1 MTAQD
6 DAQDVLAVTL
16 PVTGMT
22 CGACE
27 RRVTRGLLAVPGV
40 EDAVVSAR
48 RGTAV
53 LTVAG
58 EVPWEGIAVAVEGA
72 GYAVGR
78 APWVT
83 RDRAVWRRTLI
94 AAAAVSVVAW
104 LLFVVGL
111 GSVRGSL
118 DDPGAG
124 GLLVVALLGLMAGV
138 STCAAL
144 VGGLVLAVS
153 AQRAQ
158 ELEGRPSWR
167 PHIAFHVG
175 RVVGFFALGA
185 LLGVLGERLSLP
197 DRAQALLI
205 AVVGVF
211 LVLLGLRL
219 TGLSPR
225 MAGWS
230 LALPERWSRGI
241 RADAEGPYSDG
252 RAALLGAA
260 TFVLPCGFTQLVQ
273 LYAMTTGSPLRSGV
287 VMAVFALG
295 TVPGLLALAG
305 LPMIAGGPRR
315 EAVLAVAGVALV
327 VFAAVNLTSAA
338 GLAGLTTPHGATVT
352 ATGVSPN
359 VALDGGVQVVRMYQ
373 GARGYTPAATVVYAD
388 VPIRWEITSE
398 SEYTCASALRGD
410 GGFSYNLKTGENVL
424 TLPAMKAGTFAFTCT
439 MGMYSGSLTAVDVK
453 PATSTT

>member
-1 MTAQD
+1 MVEGPH
-6 DAQDVLAVTL
+6 DVVRVTL

-27 RRVTRGLLAVPGV
+27 RRVSRSLQRVPGV
-40 EDAVVSAR
+40 QDAAVSAR

-53 LTVAG
+53 ITVDG
-58 EVPWEGIAVAVEGA
+58 EVPWDGIASAVEDV
-72 GYAVGR
+72 GYTVGR
-78 APWVT
+78 APWIT
-83 RDRAVWRRTLI
+83 RDPGVWRRALV
-94 AAAAVSVVAW
+94 AGAAVAVVAW
-104 LLFVVGL
+104 LLFGVGL
-111 GSVRGSL
+111 GQVRGSL

-124 GLLVVALLGLMAGV
+124 GLLVVALLGLTAGV

-167 PHIAFHVG
+167 PHLVFHAG
-175 RVVGFFALGA
+175 RVVGFFVLGA
-185 LLGVLGERLSLP
+185 LLGAVGARLSLP

-241 RADAEGPYSDG
+241 RADADGPYSDV

-260 TFVLPCGFTQLVQ
+260 TFVLPCGFTQIVQ
-273 LYAMTTGSPLRSGV
+273 LYAMTTGSPLRSGL

-305 LPMIAGGPRR
+305 LPMVAGGARR
-315 EAVLAVAGVALV
+315 ERVMAVAGVALV
-327 VFAAVNLTSAA
+327 VFAAVNLASAA
-338 GLAGLTTPHGATVT
+338 GLAGLTTPHGAAVT
-352 ATGVSPN
+352 ASGVSPN
-359 VALDGGVQVVRMYQ
+359 VALDGGVQVVRMFQ

-398 SEYTCASALRGD
+398 SEFTCASALRGD
-410 GGFSYNLKTGENVL
+410 NGFSVNLKTGENVIS
-424 TLPAMKAGTFAFTCT
+424 LPAMAPGTFAFTCT
-439 MGMYSGSLTAVDVK
+439 MGMYSGSLTAVPVK
-453 PATSTT
+453 PPAST